1 MLSLG
6 LIGVSMSDWRLVEH
20 KEICCLM
27 FSWAVGLKTLSVLY
41 KVFLNESFSECLSN
55 INNFV
60 MSYCMLDS
68 KLVWS
73 RDTILSE
80 DGLTASNLWSCFA
93 SNISLSNHSINSI
106 DFEIFRFYTLII
118 YYIDFSWMYE
128 TVVCILV
135 KQGLLLCLS
144 RVVIS
149 HAHSGQLIEF
159 LKASCIFYRDYE

>member
-118 YYIDFSWMYE
+118 YYIDFSWSYGMNYCK
-128 TVVCILV
+128 TVWNRGVYFSEAGFV
-135 KQGLLLCLS
+135 ALS
-144 RVVIS
+144 FKS
-149 HAHSGQLIEF
+149 SDF
-159 LKASCIFYRDYE
+159 SCS